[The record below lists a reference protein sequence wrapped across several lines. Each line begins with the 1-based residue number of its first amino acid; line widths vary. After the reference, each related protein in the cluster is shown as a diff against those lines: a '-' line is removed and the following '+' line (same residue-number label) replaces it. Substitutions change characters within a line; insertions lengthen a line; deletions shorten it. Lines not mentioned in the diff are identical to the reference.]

1 MIFSIARW
9 GVRFASSAQ
18 SAGEKGCKCLVNRQS
33 FF

>member
-1 MIFSIARW
+1 MRFCLARW

-18 SAGEKGCKCLVNRQS
+18 NAGEKGCKCLVNRQS